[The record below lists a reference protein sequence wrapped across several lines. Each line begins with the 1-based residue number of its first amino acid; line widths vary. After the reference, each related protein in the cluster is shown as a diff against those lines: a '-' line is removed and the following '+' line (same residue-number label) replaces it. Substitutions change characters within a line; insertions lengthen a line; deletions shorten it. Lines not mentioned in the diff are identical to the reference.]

1 MKTLAPVLAAA
12 VALTAMAATPAP
24 AQSGDPLMRAFYQW
38 LDDIARPGKG
48 SAGRYDDDD
57 DDGYRGSRG
66 GRGGRDDDDDDDDG
80 GRRNDDDD

>member
-12 VALTAMAATPAP
+12 VALTAMAPTPAA

-38 LDDIARPGKG
+38 LDDVARPGKG

-57 DDGYRGSRG
+57 DDGYRG
-66 GRGGRDDDDDDDDG
+66 GRGGRWGRDDDDDDG
-80 GRRNDDDD
+80 GRDNDDDD